1 VIKSKTGAR
10 HPSRST
16 SQAAHDD
23 AVVPDADDAPVAAE
37 SGTASTGASN
47 ATGANNATN
56 AALGDELRR
65 QRKLKGMSL
74 DDLANASGV
83 SRAMISKIERAQS
96 SPSTSILS
104 KLVDALDTT
113 VARLLGQEV
122 RQHDVVV
129 MRHDQQTVLVDPD
142 TGFSRR
148 ILSPILPGRG
158 LDFVMAEMPPKADT
172 GPLVAHTLPVEE
184 YVYVLSGSLTV
195 TIGETRTVLN
205 AADSLYYRADAPHR
219 FENPGRSVCKY
230 LIIINPV
237 RG

>member
-1 VIKSKTGAR
+1 MIKSKTGAR
-10 HPSRST
+10 QPSRST
-16 SQAAHDD
+16 SRTARDD
-23 AVVPDADDAPVAAE
+23 AAPDAEDSAVVTQGAAT
-37 SGTASTGASN
+37 S
-47 ATGANNATN
+47 TN

-158 LDFVMAEMPPKADT
+158 LDFVMAEMPSKSDT
-172 GPLVAHTLPVEE
+172 GSLVAHTLPVEE

-195 TIGETRTVLN
+195 TVGDTRTVLD
-205 AADSLYYRADAPHR
+205 ASDSLYYRADAPHR
-219 FENPGRSVCKY
+219 FENLGRSACKY

>member
-1 VIKSKTGAR
+1 MASRKT
-10 HPSRST
+10 
-16 SQAAHDD
+16 AHDP
-23 AVVPDADDAPVAAE
+23 AVASDADAAL
-37 SGTASTGASN
+37 ASS
-47 ATGANNATN
+47 GANAAASPTH

-65 QRKLKGMSL
+65 QRKLKNLSL

-129 MRHDQQTVLVDPD
+129 IRHEQQTVLVDPD
-142 TGFSRR
+142 SGFSRR
-148 ILSPILPGRG
+148 VLSPILPGRG
-158 LDFVMAEMPPKADT
+158 LDFVMTELPAKAET
-172 GPLVAHTLPVEE
+172 GPLAAHTLPVEE
-184 YVYVLSGSLTV
+184 YVYVLSGVLTV

-205 AADSLYYRADAPHR
+205 ALDSIYYRADAPHR
-219 FENPGRSVCKY
+219 FENQGRSACKY